1 MQEHHSCRFKSQ
13 KEKMMQAL
21 NVNIINSIDLIDTIN
36 STDLLNP
43 VDLLKPVKSAANILN
58 VNPVFKT
65 AKTAIDNVIE
75 PALNNL
81 TSKKNN
87 GINRFLE
94 AYGDCV

>member
-1 MQEHHSCRFKSQ
+1 
-13 KEKMMQAL
+13 MQAL
-21 NVNIINSIDLIDTIN
+21 NVNIIDSINLIDTIN
-36 STDLLNP
+36 PVNSINSTNLLNP
-43 VDLLKPVKSAANILN
+43 VDLLNPIKSAANILN

-65 AKTAIDNVIE
+65 AKTSIDNVIE

-81 TSKKNN
+81 TSKKDN

>member
-1 MQEHHSCRFKSQ
+1 MQV
-13 KEKMMQAL
+13 L
-21 NVNIINSIDLIDTIN
+21 NVNIIDSINLIDTINPVNSIN
-36 STDLLNP
+36 STDLLN
-43 VDLLKPVKSAANILN
+43 PVKSAANILN

-81 TSKKNN
+81 TSKKDN